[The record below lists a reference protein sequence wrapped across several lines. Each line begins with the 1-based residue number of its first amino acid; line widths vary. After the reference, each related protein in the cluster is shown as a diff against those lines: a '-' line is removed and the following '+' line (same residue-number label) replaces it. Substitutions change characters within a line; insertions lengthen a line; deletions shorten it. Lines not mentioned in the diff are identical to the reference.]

1 MTAPAQNIES
11 ISKLAQASFSGNP
24 VIILGSGASMPH
36 KLPSMGELQAHLL
49 ANIVPSGSDEEDN
62 WLLVKTAFASGD
74 HLEKALAGKTLPKS
88 LVQKIVNQTWECVN
102 IADKKAFLNTL
113 EQSETFPLG
122 TLIKALFQSAN
133 NTIHVVTTNYDRIAE
148 YACNSHRITYS
159 TGFMPGYVRERE
171 GADQLTYKRGVHQE
185 RLARIWKVHGSLDW
199 FKSSDGE
206 AFSAP
211 LFELPPNGALPLIVT
226 PGFNKFEQTHLEP
239 FRSTMTGADRALEGA
254 QAFIAV
260 GYGFRDDHVQEKIL
274 KRCREQ
280 TIPVVMLAR
289 TLTEEAR
296 DFLKNKAGNKY
307 LGLEKNNDKTR
318 AFSNSFPD
326 GQDLDVADLWT
337 LSGFIGLVT

>member
-1 MTAPAQNIES
+1 MSTAAANKDAIA
-11 ISKLAQASFSGNP
+11 KLAQASFSGNP

-36 KLPSMGELQAHLL
+36 NLPSMGELQTHLL
-49 ANIVPSGSDEEDN
+49 ANILPVGSDEEDN
-62 WLLVKTAFASGD
+62 WLLVKNAFANGD
-74 HLEKALAGKTLPKS
+74 HLEQALTGKVLPPS
-88 LVQKIVNQTWECVN
+88 LVRKIVNQTWECVN
-102 IADKKAFLNTL
+102 AADKRAFLRTL
-113 EQSETFPLG
+113 DQKEQFPLG
-122 TLIKALFQSAN
+122 SLIKSLFQSAN
-133 NTIHVVTTNYDRIAE
+133 NTVHVVTTNYDRIAE

-159 TGFMPGYVRERE
+159 TGFMPGYIRERE
-171 GADQLTYKRGVHQE
+171 GSDQLTYMRGSHQE
-185 RLARIWKVHGSLDW
+185 RVARIWKVHGSLDW
-199 FKSSDGE
+199 FKSSEGE
-206 AFSAP
+206 TYSAP
-211 LFELPPNGALPLIVT
+211 VFELPPNDALPLIVT

-239 FRSTMTGADRALEGA
+239 FRSTMAGADRALESA

-289 TLTEEAR
+289 TLTDEAR

-307 LGLEKNNDKTR
+307 LGLEMKADKTR
-318 AFSNSFPD
+318 AFSNNFPD